1 MINIDEYEKYIKETD
16 WKEHEYINNLLY
28 SFFIRTLDDQKK

>member
-1 MINIDEYEKYIKETD
+1 MINIDEYEKYIKETN

-28 SFFIRTLDDQKK
+28 RATCKLQ